1 MGAGRLLS
9 IRILQG
15 YYTTFKLELGF
26 SLQFIGIK
34 IGTYIENEENI
45 ETNKSTKLLNEILKE
60 RIQHD
65 DEAFDRE
72 DGIISSWC

>member
-1 MGAGRLLS
+1 
-9 IRILQG
+9 LQG

-34 IGTYIENEENI
+34 MGTYIENEENI

-65 DEAFDRE
+65 DEAFDKG